1 MLCVTSLQ
9 LEPWELR
16 PYSVWRG
23 GATWW
28 FGQHGNLDRVMV
40 LGRWQGQKTARLY
53 LNESRAILAE
63 MQLGPLEKTLAPYR
77 IFFQNSNPRSFETL
91 EPLPSN
97 RPSSNKRGLGG
108 LGRKRKTSR
117 ILKKQAAKRE
127 KKLVSF
133 RTRPGF
139 GVWPTWSG
147 GAIVRERPLPRVV
160 DREGGGTIFSTLGV
174 WFFGSQFFIV
184 LTNLLQSE

>member
-1 MLCVTSLQ
+1 MRKAGEEERLGGSVNTVTSI
-9 LEPWELR
+9 EL
-16 PYSVWRG
+16 WFWAG
-23 GATWW
+23 GKA
-28 FGQHGNLDRVMV
+28 
-40 LGRWQGQKTARLY
+40 QKTARLY

-77 IFFQNSNPRSFETL
+77 IFFQNSNPRNFETL
-91 EPLPSN
+91 EPLQSN

-127 KKLVSF
+127 KKRWCPSG
-133 RTRPGF
+133 PGQ
-139 GVWPTWSG
+139 GLGCGPPGRG

-160 DREGGGTIFSTLGV
+160 DREGGGTIFSTLGSTFLV
-174 WFFGSQFFIV
+174 PNS
-184 LTNLLQSE
+184 LYL

>member
-147 GAIVRERPLPRVV
+147 GGDCPGAPPSARCGPGR
-160 DREGGGTIFSTLGV
+160 GGG
-174 WFFGSQFFIV
+174 
-184 LTNLLQSE
+184 QSFRLWEYGFLVPNSL